1 MLSKNVN
8 EWKKGMQLTRLLV
21 RNAEN
26 PTELVLMNGV
36 KADELW
42 FGDRDNFLWRRIRRW
57 CTKTFNLLHHH
68 VKKGIGSEVRISR
81 QLPWRT
87 EN

>member
-36 KADELW
+36 KADEL
-42 FGDRDNFLWRRIRRW
+42 
-57 CTKTFNLLHHH
+57 
-68 VKKGIGSEVRISR
+68 
-81 QLPWRT
+81 
-87 EN
+87 